1 MNFSKSLLAVAI
13 LATAGSAQA
22 TLLNDGDAYLQVY
35 DVTNAQT
42 YDLNLAAVAGL
53 TLSALKT
60 DTSVIT
66 INLANDSTWTAFKA
80 TLDTPNAVWGV
91 GDSIKT
97 DYQATSTGTGATIT
111 TGTAYNSAA
120 TGVELL
126 EGRVN
131 SNPGFA
137 TSNSIVIADAVADQ
151 GGWAIAPGSSATFD
165 NLFGGNSTAN
175 AGIAFGATGN
185 FYDITGTT
193 TGSGIHKT
201 FTENKLDLGTFS
213 LSGNTLTFT
222 PVAASAV
229 PVPAAVWM
237 FGTGLLGLLGLNRRK
252 AV

>member
-35 DVTNAQT
+35 DATNAQT

-53 TLSALKT
+53 TLASLKT
-60 DTSVIT
+60 DTTIIT
-66 INLANDSTWTAFKA
+66 VDLSQDSTWNAFKA
-80 TLDTPNAVWGV
+80 TLDTGNAVWGV
-91 GDSIKT
+91 GDSTKT
-97 DYQATSTGTGATIT
+97 DYQATTTGTGAIIP
-111 TGTAYNSAA
+111 TGTLYSSAA
-120 TGVELL
+120 FGVELL

-131 SNPGFA
+131 SSLA
-137 TSNSIVIADAVADQ
+137 TSNSVVVADAVADQ
-151 GGWAIAPGSSATFD
+151 GGWAIAPGSSSTFA
-165 NLFGGNSTAN
+165 NLFAGIPSAN

-201 FTENKLDLGTFS
+201 FTEHNNDLGTFS